1 MFTGIIQ
8 ATGFVAALS
17 EKTDGLRIR
26 IATRSLD
33 LSDVKLGDS
42 IAVNGVCLTVVDLP
56 GDGFWADVS
65 RETLANTRMG
75 KLRIRSQ
82 VNLEKAMQ
90 ADSRFGGHMVSGH
103 VDGIGKV
110 ISREDAG
117 RFTRLLVR
125 APKGLGKY
133 IAKKGSVSI
142 DGASLT
148 VNEVS
153 DSDFVLTIVPHTLKE
168 TVMADYREG
177 SYVNI
182 EVDIV
187 ARYLERLLDPAL
199 EATQDNSLEKS
210 GQRSRK
216 RPQYNNISEAL
227 LAENG
232 FI

>member
-1 MFTGIIQ
+1 MFTGIIEE
-8 ATGFVAALS
+8 TGLVAALS

-26 IATRSLD
+26 IATRKLD

-65 RETLANTRMG
+65 RETLANSQIGR
-75 KLRIRSQ
+75 LRVGARI
-82 VNLEKAMQ
+82 NLEKAML

-103 VDGIGKV
+103 VDGVGQIL
-110 ISREDAG
+110 SREDVG
-117 RFTRLLVR
+117 RFTRFLVR
-125 APKGLGKY
+125 APKELARY
-133 IAKKGSVSI
+133 IANKGSVSV

-148 VNEVS
+148 VNEVHG
-153 DSDFVLTIVPHTLKE
+153 SDFVLTIVPHTLKE
-168 TVMADYREG
+168 TVMGDYHEG
-177 SYVNI
+177 SVVNL

-199 EATQDNSLEKS
+199 DSYEIRAHEKHQHS
-210 GQRSRK
+210 
-216 RPQYNNISEAL
+216 NISEAL
-227 LAENG
+227 LVENG